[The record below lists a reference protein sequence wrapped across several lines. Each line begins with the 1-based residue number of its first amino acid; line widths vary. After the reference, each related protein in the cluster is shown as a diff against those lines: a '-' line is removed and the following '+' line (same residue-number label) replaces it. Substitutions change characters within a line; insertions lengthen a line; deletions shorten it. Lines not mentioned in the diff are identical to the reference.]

1 MQINSS
7 LSGYGYNGR
16 IREMETVAPKPTSQE
31 EQQSGRGPGT
41 PTVSST
47 VLSSSLANM
56 LWAVGGA
63 QAPVDGD
70 AVAPVSTVDKA
81 EAQVQWVKS
90 AYTEYDVE

>member
-1 MQINSS
+1 MQINSN

-16 IREMETVAPKPTSQE
+16 IREMETVAPKPAAQE
-31 EQQSGRGPGT
+31 EQKSGRGVGT

-63 QAPVDGD
+63 QAPVDRE
-70 AVAPVSTVDKA
+70 AVAPVSTVEKA

-90 AYTEYDVE
+90 AYTEYDVD